1 MISVS
6 AVKKHCANPWDE
18 HSAVLFFGFDR
29 DDNNDNHPFPRF
41 GGCIFIADES
51 ICIGAGGRKPNR
63 FFCLIL
69 TPYPMYWD
77 SKNVQPFGQE
87 QA

>member
-29 DDNNDNHPFPRF
+29 DDNNDNHPFPRC
-41 GGCIFIADES
+41 GGAFS
-51 ICIGAGGRKPNR
+51 
-63 FFCLIL
+63 
-69 TPYPMYWD
+69 
-77 SKNVQPFGQE
+77 
-87 QA
+87 